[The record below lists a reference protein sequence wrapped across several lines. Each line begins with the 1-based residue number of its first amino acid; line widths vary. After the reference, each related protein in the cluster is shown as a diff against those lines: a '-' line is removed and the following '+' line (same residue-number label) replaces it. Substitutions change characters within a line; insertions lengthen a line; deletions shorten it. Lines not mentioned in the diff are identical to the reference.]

1 MDFPLSVIMQFLA
14 DFLLPFSRI
23 AATVGVMVGIGAK
36 TTPTRI
42 KLFLSLAITAM
53 AMPAIPPSPFVDLF
67 SFVMVP
73 IVMQQVIIGMIIGFV
88 SVLMLNTFVLAGQIV
103 AMQTGLGF
111 ASMMDPVNGMNV
123 PAVGQFYLI
132 LATLLFWAIDGHIVL
147 IKMVIYSFETIP
159 IGSGWLDRLSYQRIY
174 NWGGWLFTTAMVLS
188 LPPVTAML
196 IINITFGILTRA
208 APQLNVFTIGFPITM
223 VSGLIILWSTLE
235 NFAFHFENQWTQAL
249 HLACDVIG
257 C

>member
-1 MDFPLSVIMQFLA
+1 MDFPMSVIMQFLA
-14 DFLLPFSRI
+14 DFLLAFTRI
-23 AATVGVMVGIGAK
+23 AATIGVMVGMGAK

-42 KLFLSLAITAM
+42 KLFLSIAVTVLAL
-53 AMPAIPPSPFVDLF
+53 PALPPSPFIDLF
-67 SFVMVP
+67 SFDMVP
-73 IVMQQVIIGMIIGFV
+73 IVMQQIIVGSVIGFV

-103 AMQTGLGF
+103 AIQTGLGF
-111 ASMMDPVNGMNV
+111 ASMMDPVNGTNV

-132 LATLLFWAIDGHIVL
+132 LATLLFWSIDGHIVL
-147 IKMVIYSFETIP
+147 IKTVIYSFDTIP
-159 IGSGWLDRLSYQRIY
+159 IGSGWLDRLSYQQLY
-174 NWGGWLFTTAMVLS
+174 NWGGWLFTTAMVLC

-223 VSGLIILWSTLE
+223 VAGLIILWSTLE
-235 NFAFHFENQWTQAL
+235 NFAFHFENQWFQGL
-249 HLACDVIG
+249 LLVCKVVG